1 MKSLGIATA
10 VMAMVAF
17 GTTTAWA
24 VSCSINGTSYT
35 CEATCSGTGAC
46 NVETGLGH
54 SACDSVLGGGNG
66 DGFCTICGDGS
77 NNNITG
83 TNGADIIC
91 GKGGNDT
98 ITADNSTSVG
108 GADMVNG
115 EGGNDTV
122 FGRVGND
129 LILGGDGND
138 TLKGGDGDDEVDG
151 QDDDDL
157 VYGDRSN
164 DVVRGG
170 RGNDYVEGNA
180 APFINSELGD
190 ILCGG
195 EDDDLLVAVGN
206 GHYCFDPGPD
216 QAATFWGTGYDCQYV
231 APIFPDDGD
240 VATQRN
246 CVQVDTFASAFNA
259 SQRSCNCQ
267 D

>member
-1 MKSLGIATA
+1 
-10 VMAMVAF
+10 VAF
-17 GTTTAWA
+17 GPTTARA
-24 VSCSINGTSYT
+24 VSCSINGTAYT
-35 CEATCSGTGAC
+35 CEASCTGTGAC

-66 DGFCTICGDGS
+66 DGWCTICGDGS

-98 ITADNSTSVG
+98 IY
-108 GADMVNG
+108 
-115 EGGNDTV
+115 
-122 FGRVGND
+122 GRVGND

-138 TLKGGDGDDEVDG
+138 TLRGGDGDDEVDG
-151 QDDDDL
+151 QDGDDL

-170 RGNDYVEGNA
+170 KGDDYVEGNA

-195 EDDDLLVAVGN
+195 EGDDLLVAVGN

-216 QAATFWGTGYDCQYV
+216 QAAVAWGTGYDCSYV
-231 APIFPDDGD
+231 APIFTDDGD

-246 CVQVDTFASAFNA
+246 CVQVDTSSSAFNA